1 MKISSTTF
9 KYLWWVLAP
18 KIGKTNIQ
26 PWGLIFL
33 KTKLAIT
40 LSKLGSEN
48 VLLACNAIYE
58 LIIGTTSII
67 VKECY
72 TPI

>member
-1 MKISSTTF
+1 MRAHI
-9 KYLWWVLAP
+9 
-18 KIGKTNIQ
+18 
-26 PWGLIFL
+26 LI

-40 LSKLGSEN
+40 HSKLGSEN
-48 VLLACNAIYE
+48 ILLACNAIYE

-72 TPI
+72 TPIKTILKPQISKRQQKPK

>member
-1 MKISSTTF
+1 MRTQI
-9 KYLWWVLAP
+9 P
-18 KIGKTNIQ
+18 
-26 PWGLIFL
+26 L

-40 LSKLGSEN
+40 VSKLGSEN
-48 VLLACNAIYE
+48 ILLACNAIYE

-72 TPI
+72 TPIKTILKPSISKRKHKQK